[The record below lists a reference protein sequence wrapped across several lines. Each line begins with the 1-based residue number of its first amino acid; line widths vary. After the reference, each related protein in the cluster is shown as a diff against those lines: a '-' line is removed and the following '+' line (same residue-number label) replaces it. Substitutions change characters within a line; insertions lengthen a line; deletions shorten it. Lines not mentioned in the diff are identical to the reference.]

1 MGTASRASCVV
12 SREMGAWDARAFTER
27 ITATNDALTTRDAR
41 RPTTLWDFDPGLGG
55 DPPAEPPSEPAPE
68 PVPEPTPEP
77 WDPPDAEGGAPGDED
92 PTPIEH
98 PDEADGPA
106 IEEIPIYEWR
116 TAQDARVCPICGPL
130 DGTRWE
136 GQDGP
141 RPPAHLGCRCARVL
155 VAVETRT
162 IARCAPLGGG
172 GAIRRW

>member
-1 MGTASRASCVV
+1 MTDPFG
-12 SREMGAWDARAFTER
+12 
-27 ITATNDALTTRDAR
+27 RDW
-41 RPTTLWDFDPGLGG
+41 LWDFDPGLGG
-55 DPPAEPPSEPAPE
+55 DPAPEPAPAPE
-68 PVPEPTPEP
+68 PEPAPEPTPEP
-77 WDPPDAEGGAPGDED
+77 WDPPDPLDGTDAEGGTPGDED

-98 PDEADGPA
+98 PDEDDVPA
-106 IEEIPIYEWR
+106 VEEIPIYEWR

-136 GQDGP
+136 GEDGP

-162 IARCAPLGGG
+162 IARRAPLGGT